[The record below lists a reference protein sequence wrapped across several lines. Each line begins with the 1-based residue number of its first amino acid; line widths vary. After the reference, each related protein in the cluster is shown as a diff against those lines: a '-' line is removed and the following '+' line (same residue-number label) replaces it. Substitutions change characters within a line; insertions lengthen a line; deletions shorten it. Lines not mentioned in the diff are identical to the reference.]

1 MSWCMRWCLA
11 LSKMVED
18 DDMKSEL
25 QRLSQNCLLALI
37 LDNEV
42 TVGEFVTTPPLPWT
56 RLSQRNGVF
65 RADDGYPTV
74 LTAAQAKFEMKNWD
88 EVSWPA
94 IARALAELESVDYVL
109 FGNNAGQ
116 GLPLAQ
122 SLRPALVSDH
132 AAIIYAM
139 SLPER
144 RAYEA
149 LGYRVFFRRREAV
162 PKLLELAKKAGRPP
176 ALCFVNTIQH
186 NELNYHDP

>member
-1 MSWCMRWCLA
+1 MKNA
-11 LSKMVED
+11 LKRVSGDRFV
-18 DDMKSEL
+18 
-25 QRLSQNCLLALI
+25 ALI

-42 TVGEFVTTPPLPWT
+42 TVGEFVTAPPLPWI
-56 RLSQRNGVF
+56 RLVQRNGVF
-65 RADDGYPTV
+65 QVAEGYPSV

-94 IARALAELESVDYVL
+94 IARALTELDGAVDYVL

-122 SLRPALVSDH
+122 SLAQNLIDDH
-132 AAIIYAM
+132 AAIIYAS

-144 RAYEA
+144 SAYEG
-149 LGYRVFFRRREAV
+149 LGYKAFFRRSEAV
-162 PKLLELAKKAGRPP
+162 ARLLALAKNAGKPL

-186 NELNYHDP
+186 NERNYHDP